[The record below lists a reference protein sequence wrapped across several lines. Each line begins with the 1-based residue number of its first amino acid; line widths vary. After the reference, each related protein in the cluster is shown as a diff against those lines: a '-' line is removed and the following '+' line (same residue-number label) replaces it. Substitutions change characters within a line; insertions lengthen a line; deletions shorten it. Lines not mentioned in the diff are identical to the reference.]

1 MISAWRPLRRLL
13 RSTAWLAPTSALL
26 LAPIATEAHA
36 AGKKTTLVVSVYG
49 GDLGATVRKIY
60 VPFEKK
66 YNVAIE
72 WEPGVSGEAL
82 AKIIAT
88 RANPVFDLA
97 FGDDLSFYAGS
108 QQGVWAP
115 LDPKIVTHY
124 KELASAAQAPKN
136 DGAAIGVFY
145 TGIFYFPKV
154 FKQKDWPVP
163 TKWSDL
169 LNPAFC
175 HVLGFPHP
183 NVITGLDALLML
195 AGGKVENMD
204 QAIDKLAAYG
214 RKCISELEPSPGA
227 LEQKVQMGDYSVGA
241 YNSIRV
247 IPLEQRK
254 VPIAFVLPKD
264 GSILSSSDIAIVKG
278 TRHNELAQRFVDWIL
293 TPKSQKKLMHGA
305 FYTPVNKKVEVTP
318 DMQKL
323 GVQPWSKMEKLVQ
336 PPEPAILGHRRAW
349 TEALDE
355 KMSR

>member
-1 MISAWRPLRRLL
+1 MMRLSWRLL
-13 RSTAWLAPTSALL
+13 SPGVWFAPAFVLL
-26 LAPIATEAHA
+26 LAPLVASAQAPGE
-36 AGKKTTLVVSVYG
+36 KTTLVVSVYG

-66 YNVAIE
+66 YNVAIK

-88 RANPVFDLA
+88 RANPVFDIA

-115 LDPKIVTHY
+115 LDDKIVTHY
-124 KELASAAQAPKN
+124 KELAAPAQAPKH

-154 FKQKDWPVP
+154 FQQKGWPVP
-163 TKWSDL
+163 TKWSEL

-175 HVLGFPHP
+175 NVLGFPHP

-195 AGGKVENMD
+195 AGGKVQNMD
-204 QAIDKLAAYG
+204 QGIDKLAAYG
-214 RKCISELEPSPGA
+214 RKCIAELEPSPGA
-227 LEQKVQMGDYSVGA
+227 LEQKIQMGDYSVGA
-241 YNSIRV
+241 YNTIRV
-247 IPLEQRK
+247 IPLEQRG
-254 VPIAFVLPKD
+254 VPIAFVLPQD
-264 GSILSSSDIAIVKG
+264 GSVLSSSNIAIVKG
-278 TRHNELAQRFVDWIL
+278 SHHIELAQRFVDWIL
-293 TPKSQKKLMHGA
+293 TPDAQNKLMHGA
-305 FYTPVNKKVEVTP
+305 FYTPTNTRVEVTS

-323 GVQPWSKMEKLVQ
+323 GVQPWSRMEKLVQ
-336 PPEPAILGHRRAW
+336 PPEAAILAHRRAW